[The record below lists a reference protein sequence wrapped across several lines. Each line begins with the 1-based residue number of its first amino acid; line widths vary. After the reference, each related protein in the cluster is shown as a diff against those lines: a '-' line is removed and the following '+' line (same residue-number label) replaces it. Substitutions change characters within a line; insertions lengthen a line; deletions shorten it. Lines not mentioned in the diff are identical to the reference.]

1 MKNAALPSYH
11 SSVMLAN
18 PTTLWPPNGKMVP
31 VTVSGTITGKVSGV
45 HASTA
50 SYAVIDE
57 YGSVQPSS
65 KVTLGSNGSYSFCH
79 VRRQVYKTSAITAET
94 PATVT
99 QARNR
104 SRTLSQGY
112 SPRKIG

>member
-1 MKNAALPSYH
+1 
-11 SSVMLAN
+11 
-18 PTTLWPPNGKMVP
+18 MVP
-31 VTVSGTITGKVSGV
+31 VTVSGTITDKVSGL

-50 SYAVIDE
+50 TYVVIDE

-65 KVTLGSNGSYSFCH
+65 KVTLGSNGNYSLTIQLQASRNGNDTDGRQYTMSVMATFCH
-79 VRRQVYKTSAITAET
+79 VRRQVYKASAITAET